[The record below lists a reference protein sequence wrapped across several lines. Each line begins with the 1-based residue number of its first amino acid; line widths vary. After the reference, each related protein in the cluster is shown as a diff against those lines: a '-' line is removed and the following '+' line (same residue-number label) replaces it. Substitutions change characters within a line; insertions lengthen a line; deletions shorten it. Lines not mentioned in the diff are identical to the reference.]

1 MSDGWRDRWS
11 VLAPRERGMLVAG
24 AIVVV
29 GALLYAFLWRPLVD
43 DLPRARAEAERAERR
58 LASATASAGIAG
70 SRTQAPA
77 RGPLD
82 AAIRGAL
89 ARQNLGAADATLE
102 VAGARAALTIPS
114 IRFATLVA
122 LIDTL
127 ARNDAVNVVDAT
139 ITARVEPGA
148 VRAELTLAR

>member
-1 MSDGWRDRWS
+1 MSDAWRDRWA

-43 DLPRARAEAERAERR
+43 DLPRARADAERAERR
-58 LASATASAGIAG
+58 LASATASASVAA
-70 SRTQAPA
+70 SRAQSPA

-82 AAIRGAL
+82 ASIRGAL
-89 ARQNLGAADATLE
+89 ARHNLSAADATLE

-122 LIDTL
+122 LVDTL
-127 ARNDAVNVVDAT
+127 ARSDAVHVVDAT